1 MKTRLHGSLALGLAL
16 AMGSAQSGTRTAALP
31 YNDYLVFEAGQVC
44 DFPIEFSAGGE
55 LQEFITKDGRFISL
69 AAGVANTITN
79 LRDPDKTFSSQAGGQ
94 LSVYAIAS
102 ADTLIETRGQV
113 YYFSEQSA
121 SNAGA
126 KGLWLLDGTWQS
138 AIDELGDPA
147 RPLTG
152 KGRQIDLCRLLR

>member
-1 MKTRLHGSLALGLAL
+1 MKIGVHGSLALGLAL
-16 AMGSAQSGTRTAALP
+16 AMGSAHPGTLVAPLP

-55 LQEFITKDGRFISL
+55 LQEFVTKEGRFISL
-69 AAGVANTITN
+69 APGVANTITN
-79 LRDPDKTFSSQAGGQ
+79 LLDPAKTYSSRAGGE
-94 LSVYAIAS
+94 LNVYAIAS

-113 YYFSEQSA
+113 YYFSEESA
-121 SNAGA
+121 SNPGA
-126 KGLWLLDGTWQS
+126 KGLWLLDGAWQS

-152 KGRQIDLCRLLR
+152 NGRRIDLCRLLR